1 MIKYIKRIF
10 YLFLIVY
17 YSKWYRKEK
26 EGMKMKETKWL
37 FIAISAIG
45 GLLLSWTGLSIGWM
59 LGTLMAA
66 AILSFTKPHVAGDK
80 GIPKYWL
87 YIGQCILGIELGQ
100 KINLSV
106 LAVFQ
111 KDWAVIIIM
120 LLLSIVFSLLSGL
133 VLWKFSKTDM
143 LTSFFSTAPGGLSAM
158 PGIAEEVGANT
169 AVVSILQT
177 MRVFLVIF
185 IIPVVVTALLFQP
198 SAAPAISEAGAVFGW
213 NGLLWTAVLTATA
226 YAGYRLGKK
235 LKFPAPWLLG
245 SMLLTAVVQSGSSAV
260 AGYDLA
266 AYWPHEVMIV
276 SQIVIAASIGSR
288 FRKEMF
294 TGLKQTI
301 TVALISTVVFIGAMF
316 ACAFVVSKAT
326 GLAFITAALA
336 FAPGGVAEMATTA
349 VVLEADA
356 TFVVAV
362 QVLRIIAVILLLPP
376 VFRML
381 HAWETRKEAHS
392 HASA

>member
-1 MIKYIKRIF
+1 
-10 YLFLIVY
+10 
-17 YSKWYRKEK
+17 
-26 EGMKMKETKWL
+26 MKETKWL

-45 GLLLSWTGLSIGWM
+45 GLLLSMTGLSIGWM
-59 LGTLMAA
+59 LGTLLAA
-66 AILSFTKPHVAGDK
+66 MLISFTKPNVLGKK
-80 GIPKYWL
+80 GVPKYWL
-87 YIGQCILGIELGQ
+87 YAGQCILGIELGQ

-106 LAVFQ
+106 LTVFQ

-120 LLLSIVFSLLSGL
+120 LLLSIVFSLLSGV

-185 IIPVVVTALLFQP
+185 IIPIVVSVLVFHP
-198 SAAPAISEAGAVFGW
+198 SAASAAQTAPSVFEWTSFG
-213 NGLLWTAVLTATA
+213 WTAVLAVTA
-226 YAGYRLGKK
+226 YAGYHVGKK

-245 SMLLTAVVQSGSSAV
+245 GMLSTAIVQAGTSSAV
-260 AGYDLA
+260 GYDMQ
-266 AYWPHEVMIV
+266 AYWPHEIMIL

-294 TGLKQTI
+294 YGLKQTI
-301 TVALISTVVFIGAMF
+301 AIAFISTVLFISAMF
-316 ACAFVVSKAT
+316 VCAYIVSKAT
-326 GLAFITAALA
+326 GLAFMTAALA

-349 VVLEADA
+349 VVLNADA

-362 QVLRIIAVILLLPP
+362 QVLRIIAVILVLPP

-381 HAWETRKEAHS
+381 HAWERRKEAHS
-392 HASA
+392 HASV

>member
-1 MIKYIKRIF
+1 
-10 YLFLIVY
+10 
-17 YSKWYRKEK
+17 
-26 EGMKMKETKWL
+26 MKETKWL

-45 GLLLSWTGLSIGWM
+45 GLLLSLTGLSIGWM

-66 AILSFTKPHVAGDK
+66 MLLSFTKPEFAGGK

-87 YIGQCILGIELGQ
+87 NIGQCILGIELGQ
-100 KINLSV
+100 KINVSV
-106 LAVFQ
+106 LTVFQ
-111 KDWAVIIIM
+111 KDWAVIVIM
-120 LLLSIVFSLLSGL
+120 LLLSIIFSLLSG
-133 VLWKFSKTDM
+133 VILWKFSKTDM

-169 AVVSILQT
+169 AVVSVLQT

-185 IIPVVVTALLFQP
+185 IIPIVVSALVFHP
-198 SAAPAISEAGAVFGW
+198 SAAPAIQAAASSFKW
-213 NGLLWTAVLTATA
+213 SGLMWTAVLSVTA
-226 YAGYRLGKK
+226 YAGYHVGKK

-245 SMLLTAVVQSGSSAV
+245 SMLLTAVVQSSASAAV
-260 AGYDLA
+260 GHDII
-266 AYWPHEVMIV
+266 AYWPHEVMIL
-276 SQIVIAASIGSR
+276 SQVVIAASIGSR

-294 TGLKQTI
+294 EGLKQTMVI
-301 TVALISTVVFIGAMF
+301 AFVSTVLFIAAMF
-316 ACAFVVSKAT
+316 ACAYIVSKFT
-326 GLAFITAALA
+326 GLAFMTAALA

-349 VVLEADA
+349 VVLQADA

-362 QVLRIIAVILLLPP
+362 QVLRIIAVILLMPP

-381 HAWETRKEAHS
+381 HAWESKRGVHS

>member
-1 MIKYIKRIF
+1 
-10 YLFLIVY
+10 
-17 YSKWYRKEK
+17 
-26 EGMKMKETKWL
+26 MKETKWL

-45 GLLLSWTGLSIGWM
+45 GFLLSLTGLSIGWM
-59 LGTLMAA
+59 LGTLLAA
-66 AILSFTKPHVAGDK
+66 MLLSFIKPDFLGEK

-106 LAVFQ
+106 LNVFQ
-111 KDWAVIIIM
+111 KDWAVILIM
-120 LLLSIVFSLLSGL
+120 LLLSIAFSLLSG
-133 VLWKFSKTDM
+133 VILWKYSKTDM

-185 IIPVVVTALLFQP
+185 IIPIVVSALVFHP
-198 SAAPAISEAGAVFGW
+198 SVEPVIQAAAPAFGW
-213 NGLLWTAVLTATA
+213 SGLLWTAVLSITA
-226 YAGYRLGKK
+226 YAGYHIGKK

-245 SMLLTAVVQSGSSAV
+245 SMLFTAVIQSGTSTAV
-260 AGYDLA
+260 GHDVI
-266 AYWPHEVMIV
+266 AYWPHEVMIL

-294 TGLKQTI
+294 VGLKQTI
-301 TVALISTVVFIGAMF
+301 AISFVSTVLFIGAMF
-316 ACAFVVSKAT
+316 GCAYIVSKAT
-326 GLAFITAALA
+326 GLAFMTAALA

-349 VVLEADA
+349 VVLNADA

-381 HAWETRKEAHS
+381 HASESRKEVHS
-392 HASA
+392 HASV